1 MSFWDDI
8 FGTDEE
14 VVIPDTYETPDKV
27 VQGFA
32 KSKAEDILSVL
43 DEPNLIPTLFGES
56 PKPSLLD
63 MGLGAAELAAN
74 LYPSPVSD
82 ALSAKDAVEQF
93 SEGDYGWGALS
104 ALGAMPLIPNL
115 GIFAGKLAKTA
126 DLDALAKAER
136 AVAEGWDD
144 KSIRESTGWFRYPGD
159 DEWRFEIPDTK
170 LKVDDWYKYRPTTA
184 GNAIY
189 HPKLF
194 EAYPQLKDS
203 GVFIGDIKGAKGS
216 YDPTTKNI
224 EIAVN
229 DLDEMRSTA
238 AHELQHAVQDI
249 EGFGKGGSAYGISHG
264 LYSEKLKAEMGIAR
278 INKLLRLSDPVTSLA
293 LMEERAALL
302 NRLQKIQEGAPTLN
316 AATGPNL
323 YMKAESMY
331 PKLAGEV
338 EARLVQKRLNNPS
351 LNPLDDLDTPIEDI
365 LRNPDYSY
373 SSLIQALL
381 QD

>member
-1 MSFWDDI
+1 
-8 FGTDEE
+8 
-14 VVIPDTYETPDKV
+14 
-27 VQGFA
+27 
-32 KSKAEDILSVL
+32 
-43 DEPNLIPTLFGES
+43 
-56 PKPSLLD
+56 
-63 MGLGAAELAAN
+63 
-74 LYPSPVSD
+74 
-82 ALSAKDAVEQF
+82 
-93 SEGDYGWGALS
+93 
-104 ALGAMPLIPNL
+104 
-115 GIFAGKLAKTA
+115 
-126 DLDALAKAER
+126 
-136 AVAEGWDD
+136 
-144 KSIRESTGWFRYPGD
+144 
-159 DEWRFEIPDTK
+159 
-170 LKVDDWYKYRPTTA
+170 
-184 GNAIY
+184 
-189 HPKLF
+189 
-194 EAYPQLKDS
+194 
-203 GVFIGDIKGAKGS
+203 
-216 YDPTTKNI
+216 
-224 EIAVN
+224 
-229 DLDEMRSTA
+229 MRSTA